1 VSLFRKFFI
10 WFSTPHGSSNIRKT
24 NFVNVQIDAIA
35 VGLANAASPFLPVFL
50 TRLGASTIQ
59 VGLLTS
65 MPAVAG
71 LLFAIPFGSFLQRKS
86 NIIPWFSSSR
96 LGVIMGYALTG
107 LVTFFVPPEARI
119 IAVIFIWAILTIP
132 QTILSIAFSVVM
144 NSIAGPTGRFEL
156 MSRRWSILGLTTS
169 LTVFLIG
176 GVVSQG
182 TFPLNYQLM
191 FIALSVGGLISFL
204 FSSRLEIDPS
214 PPQEGQKKP
223 NFLAYWQQVKGEKPF
238 ISFNVKRLVYMTGIY
253 LATPLFPVYFV
264 RDLHASDSMIAIIST
279 VQTAIMTVGYF
290 LWTRQSRKRGARLV
304 LLATTLG
311 LSSYP
316 LLTAFTQDIL
326 LIPFFAAIAGIF
338 QAGLDLVF
346 FDELL
351 KTIPTQYSA
360 TFVSFAQSMQYV
372 PMIFAPLI
380 GSALADTIGIN
391 AALLISAVVRLIGFA
406 LFFIHK

>member
-1 VSLFRKFFI
+1 MSLFRKFFI

-86 NIIPWFSSSR
+86 NIIPWFSGSR

-204 FSSRLEIDPS
+204 FSSRLEIAPS

-264 RDLHASDSMIAIIST
+264 RDLHASEFHDRHNQHGPDRHHDGRLFPLDAAIQKKGNT
-279 VQTAIMTVGYF
+279 PCLAGYHSGTF
-290 LWTRQSRKRGARLV
+290 F
-304 LLATTLG
+304 
-311 LSSYP
+311 LSSSDSFYP
-316 LLTAFTQDIL
+316 GYSTDPLFCCYCRN
-326 LIPFFAAIAGIF
+326 FSS
-338 QAGLDLVF
+338 GLGSGVF
-346 FDELL
+346 
-351 KTIPTQYSA
+351 
-360 TFVSFAQSMQYV
+360 
-372 PMIFAPLI
+372 
-380 GSALADTIGIN
+380 
-391 AALLISAVVRLIGFA
+391 
-406 LFFIHK
+406 